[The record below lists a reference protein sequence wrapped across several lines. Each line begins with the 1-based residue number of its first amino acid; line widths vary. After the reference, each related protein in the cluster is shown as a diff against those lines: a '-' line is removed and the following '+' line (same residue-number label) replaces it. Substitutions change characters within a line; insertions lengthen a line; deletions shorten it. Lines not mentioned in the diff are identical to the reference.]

1 MCGIFGVIR
10 KKNTELGEKAFK
22 HLVRNL
28 GIASQVRGTDATGIA
43 FNYGGALNIHK
54 ADTPAASF
62 PFIQLIP
69 NGTKAVI
76 GHTRLTTQGSEKFLW
91 NNHPFEGRTR
101 NRGFAMAHNGMFW
114 NDTWLKHSFD
124 LPKTKIE
131 TDSYVAVQL
140 IEKMGKL
147 NARTLKS
154 MAEELEGT
162 FVLTFLEEKTNDL
175 WLVKGDNPITILD
188 FPELGF
194 IAYASTDS
202 ILLNAIKSNKMLY
215 MYYKAAVDNEDV
227 TRVKEVH
234 MLDGDILHYDY
245 SRNKWNRHKFD
256 TSLLFYNR
264 YTYNYNYG
272 YGYRYSGGGA
282 TKSKNYT
289 VDKDG
294 TILLLPGDSKDNEKK
309 DVTDTKEDFNRTSR
323 EDYGS
328 WEVVYGPFSDE
339 EILVYYD
346 LDGSVDIVDMEGKHY
361 VFNNYAD
368 AKAFIEIFE
377 DFGASEADTYVQNKI
392 KAEKQL
398 NKVLR

>member
-1 MCGIFGVIR
+1 
-10 KKNTELGEKAFK
+10 
-22 HLVRNL
+22 
-28 GIASQVRGTDATGIA
+28 
-43 FNYGGALNIHK
+43 
-54 ADTPAASF
+54 
-62 PFIQLIP
+62 
-69 NGTKAVI
+69 
-76 GHTRLTTQGSEKFLW
+76 
-91 NNHPFEGRTR
+91 
-101 NRGFAMAHNGMFW
+101 MAHNGMLW

-227 TRVKEVH
+227 TRVKEVY

-264 YTYNYNYG
+264 YIYNYDYG

-289 VDKDG
+289 A
-294 TILLLPGDSKDNEKK
+294 SKNYMIKTAHSYYYHLKITKK

-328 WEVVYGPFSDE
+328 WEVVRP
-339 EILVYYD
+339 V
-346 LDGSVDIVDMEGKHY
+346 
-361 VFNNYAD
+361 
-368 AKAFIEIFE
+368 
-377 DFGASEADTYVQNKI
+377 
-392 KAEKQL
+392 
-398 NKVLR
+398 